1 MHEPVQKS
9 ASVSIKESHPV
20 GSFPRRSSAP
30 TGLPARLSSARVAG
44 FRHRVDITIAG
55 IFGKFSVLTLR

>member
-1 MHEPVQKS
+1 M
-9 ASVSIKESHPV
+9 